1 MSWRGV
7 SVDDSAEGDCL
18 KSLSFVTTQL
28 ESSGQ
33 QLLALE
39 SSRKALCKPAEE
51 EEVAIQGGFVV

>member
-18 KSLSFVTTQL
+18 KTLSFVTTQL

-33 QLLALE
+33 RLLAPE
-39 SSRKALCKPAEE
+39 SSRKGLCKPAEE
-51 EEVAIQGGFVV
+51 EEATI